1 MDGPKD
7 GALRTDGTEGEDF
20 ERKEQM
26 SQELSEQYR
35 GYAENM
41 LAGVEQLT
49 EKERDELP
57 EGWQK
62 KMQDVLDLPEDK
74 SGFRV
79 QETYREMYDDW
90 EEGVMRDEILEDP
103 ELRGAGEIK
112 VIDARHNMAAEE
124 IYAGLTVEQR
134 WKYGMDY
141 VEERLA
147 KEAEAHRA
155 ELTEFLTSY
164 GGKLKRG
171 RVCPPPAYSPFA
183 LMSCQKEGGEIR
195 IDEEFVKDIKQMRK
209 SGLEDINLVAS
220 LASKGEDGKM
230 DVGLPEVDG
239 YCTMIESLVRQV
251 GEEGLTITIGNET
264 NETMVNNPN
273 GGDEEDRVVI
283 SQEIAPEEYG
293 QFFREVAMQLKRS
306 FPGLKLCLAGTSFL
320 APNYTERVLEAVY
333 AEGSEEKLVD
343 MVDFHP
349 YRSEVDEPRVSAT
362 EGKYGDMSK
371 REGWTYDDY
380 ENEMMEIAEW
390 FGAELIIGE
399 VQFGG
404 GEGPGATVRAHRK
417 EGEALAKSTA
427 KGIKTNVWPRAG
439 LPF

>member
-1 MDGPKD
+1 MAGFRD
-7 GALRTDGTEGEDF
+7 GALKTDETGGEDF
-20 ERKEQM
+20 ERKERA

-41 LAGVEQLT
+41 LAGAGQLT
-49 EKERDELP
+49 EGELRQLP
-57 EGWQK
+57 EGWQG
-62 KMQDVLDLPEDK
+62 KMQEVVDLPKDE
-74 SGFRV
+74 SGFKV
-79 QETYREMYDDW
+79 QEVYREMYNAW
-90 EEGVMRDEILEDP
+90 EAGVMRDEILEDP

-112 VIDARHNMAAEE
+112 VIDARHNMTAEE
-124 IYAGLTVEQR
+124 IYAGLTAEQK

-147 KEAEAHRA
+147 TEARVHREEMTDFL
-155 ELTEFLTSY
+155 ELY

-183 LMSCQKEGGEIR
+183 LMNCQKDDGEIR
-195 IDEEFVKDIKQMRK
+195 IDEEFVKDIQQMRE

-220 LASKGEDGKM
+220 LASKGEDGEM
-230 DVGLPEVDG
+230 DVGLPEVEN
-239 YCTMIESLVRQV
+239 YCAMIENLVGKV

-264 NETMVNNPN
+264 NETMVNEPGGEN
-273 GGDEEDRVVI
+273 GVMI
-283 SQEIAPEEYG
+283 SQEIPPEEYG
-293 QFFREVAMQLKRS
+293 RFYREVATRLKGS
-306 FPGLKLCLAGTSFL
+306 FPGLKLCMAGTSFL

-333 AEGSEEKLVD
+333 AEGDGEKLVD
-343 MVDFHP
+343 KVDFHP

-362 EGKYGDMSK
+362 DGKYGDTSK

-380 ENEMMEIAEW
+380 ENEMMKIAERY
-390 FGAELIIGE
+390 GAELIIGE

-404 GEGPGATVRAHRK
+404 GEGPGQTVAAHRK
-417 EGEALAKSTA
+417 EEEALARSTA